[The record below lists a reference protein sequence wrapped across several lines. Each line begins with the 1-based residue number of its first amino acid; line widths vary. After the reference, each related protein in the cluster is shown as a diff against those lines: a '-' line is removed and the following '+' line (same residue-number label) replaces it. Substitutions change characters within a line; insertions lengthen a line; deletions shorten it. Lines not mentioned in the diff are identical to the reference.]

1 MFEAEPKVK
10 CNDYCGLWNPN
21 EEEEVNS
28 GRPVERINLR
38 TGF

>member
-10 CNDYCGLWNPN
+10 CNDYCGPN